1 MDILWRLTKK
11 MTYEELNK
19 YMKNYVEND
28 ITGRAI
34 MLTSAWGSG
43 KSYYVKNILK
53 KHLESDEGGKHDC
66 VIVSLYGITNIAD
79 ISKAIYVDLRT
90 LIKESK
96 SELATTAGVAAKII
110 GKTLLNGLT
119 SIANV
124 DIAKLSDDDFQKVY
138 ESINLTGKLIVLEDI
153 ERTKIDLIEL
163 MGYVNN
169 LCECDGVKILLVAN
183 EEELSTLDKSNET
196 DNSIKSTYR
205 KIKEKTVADT
215 LQFSADYKQTINSII
230 DSFNND
236 ELKEIKDCV
245 NVRRNGIFQTE
256 INNYREFI
264 VACQKACD
272 IFNFIKKNNIESNTE
287 FNKCVFVGVAFY
299 LQKRLTD
306 HNLKF
311 EANSIFD
318 VSLSG
323 DDKYPLLRFCYDY
336 INYQVLDI
344 DDIKKA
350 IKKYDR
356 YLLFVD
362 QKEDDVDILV
372 LIQYNLYNESEVKE
386 AINNIYSKLDDIK
399 KISLNKY
406 AKIVSYLILLKYD
419 IGLEIDDY
427 DKIINKIVQNIK
439 KENPSN
445 IKFFSYFLEFSN
457 PNDKREF
464 DNIKEI
470 ILNELKNNAKIEFSK
485 DLEGYRKYIDKTLE
499 LGDDLRKTNVN
510 YMIEQMSL
518 DDLKEYLQEFTPKD
532 LDGIKHILWSLDFS
546 LINEKNCNAIKEFQ
560 KHIQKIIKDNTDL
573 DKIKKFQLNH
583 TYEIIS
589 TKLAKIHMN

>member
-1 MDILWRLTKK
+1 

-183 EEELSTLDKSNET
+183 EKEISPLGESNET

-205 KIKEKTVADT
+205 KIKEKTVSDT

-236 ELKEIKDCV
+236 DLKEIKDCV

-264 VACQKACD
+264 VACQKTCD
-272 IFNFIKKNNIESNTE
+272 IFKFMNENNIESNAE
-287 FNKCVFVGVAFY
+287 FKKSVFVGIAFY

-306 HNLKF
+306 HSLKF

-318 VSLSG
+318 VSLSEYN
-323 DDKYPLLRFCYDY
+323 KYPLLRFCYDY
-336 INYQVLDI
+336 INWQILDI
-344 DDIKKA
+344 DDIKLA
-350 IKKYDR
+350 IKEYDR

-372 LIQYNLYNESEVKE
+372 LIQYYLYSESDVKQ
-386 AINNIYSKLDDIK
+386 AINNIYNKLDDIK
-399 KISLNKY
+399 KISLSQY
-406 AKIVSYLILLKYD
+406 GKIVSYLILLKYD

-427 DKIINKIVQNIK
+427 DKITEKIIKNIK
-439 KENPSN
+439 KSDPSD
-445 IKFFSYFLEFSN
+445 LEFFYCSVEISE
-457 PNDKREF
+457 PAGKKEF
-464 DNIKEI
+464 EKIRNKV
-470 ILNELKNNAKIEFSK
+470 LNELNTSYVDFEKN
-485 DLEGYRKYIDKTLE
+485 LEGYRKYIDKTLK
-499 LGDDLRKTNVN
+499 LGDKIKTINVN
-510 YMIEQMSL
+510 YILNKISL
-518 DDLKEYLQEFTPKD
+518 NDMKEHLPEFTPQE
-532 LDGIKHILWSLDFS
+532 LDRIRCILGRLDFTS
-546 LINEKNCNAIKEFQ
+546 TNEENYNAVKDFQ
-560 KHIQKIIKDNTDL
+560 EHIQMMIKNNIVS
-573 DKIKKFQLNH
+573 DKIQIYQLKLFDKMISRKF
-583 TYEIIS
+583 E
-589 TKLAKIHMN
+589 KIHMN

>member
-1 MDILWRLTKK
+1 

-236 ELKEIKDCV
+236 DLKEIKDCV

-264 VACQKACD
+264 VACQKTCD
-272 IFNFIKKNNIESNTE
+272 IFKFMNENNIESNAE
-287 FNKCVFVGVAFY
+287 FKKSVFVGIAFY

-306 HNLKF
+306 HSLKF

-318 VSLSG
+318 VSLSEYN
-323 DDKYPLLRFCYDY
+323 KYPLLRFCYDY
-336 INYQVLDI
+336 INWQILDI
-344 DDIKKA
+344 DDIKLA
-350 IKKYDR
+350 IKEYDR

-427 DKIINKIVQNIK
+427 DKIINKILQNIK
-439 KENPSN
+439 KAKPSN

-457 PNDKREF
+457 PNYKREF

-485 DLEGYRKYIDKTLE
+485 NLEGYRKYIDKTLE

-546 LINEKNCNAIKEFQ
+546 LINEKNCNAIKEFH

-583 TYEIIS
+583 TCEIIS

>member
-1 MDILWRLTKK
+1 

-215 LQFSADYKQTINSII
+215 LQFSAYYKQTINSII

-236 ELKEIKDCV
+236 DLKEIKDCV

>member
-1 MDILWRLTKK
+1 

-236 ELKEIKDCV
+236 DLKEIKDCV

-485 DLEGYRKYIDKTLE
+485 DLEGHRKYIDKTLE

>member
-1 MDILWRLTKK
+1 

-236 ELKEIKDCV
+236 DLKEIKDCV

-427 DKIINKIVQNIK
+427 DKIINKIVQNLK

>member
-1 MDILWRLTKK
+1 

-236 ELKEIKDCV
+236 DLKEIKDCV

-272 IFNFIKKNNIESNTE
+272 IFNFIKKKNIESNTE

>member
-1 MDILWRLTKK
+1 

-19 YMKNYVEND
+19 YMKNYVEKD

-66 VIVSLYGITNIAD
+66 VIVSLYGITSIAD

-90 LIKESK
+90 LIKEPK

-183 EEELSTLDKSNET
+183 EKEISPLGESNET
-196 DNSIKSTYR
+196 NNSIKSPYC
-205 KIKEKTVADT
+205 KIKEKTVSDT

-236 ELKEIKDCV
+236 DLKEIKDCV

-264 VACQKACD
+264 VACQKTCD
-272 IFNFIKKNNIESNTE
+272 ILDFMKKNNIESNTE

-336 INYQVLDI
+336 INYHILDI

-399 KISLNKY
+399 KISLSQY
-406 AKIVSYLILLKYD
+406 GKIVSYLILLKYD

-427 DKIINKIVQNIK
+427 DKITEKIIENIK
-439 KENPSN
+439 KSDPSN
-445 IKFFSYFLEFSN
+445 LEFFYCSVEISE
-457 PNDKREF
+457 PAGKKEF
-464 DNIKEI
+464 EKIRNKV
-470 ILNELKNNAKIEFSK
+470 LNELNTSYVDFEKN
-485 DLEGYRKYIDKTLE
+485 LEGYRKYIDKTLE
-499 LGDDLRKTNVN
+499 LGDDLIKTNVN

-518 DDLKEYLQEFTPKD
+518 DDLKEHLQEFTPKD

-583 TYEIIS
+583 TCEIIS

>member
-1 MDILWRLTKK
+1 

-236 ELKEIKDCV
+236 DLKEIKDCV

-372 LIQYNLYNESEVKE
+372 LIEYNLYNESEVKE

>member
-1 MDILWRLTKK
+1 

-236 ELKEIKDCV
+236 DLKEIKDCV

-350 IKKYDR
+350 KKKYDR

>member
-1 MDILWRLTKK
+1 

-236 ELKEIKDCV
+236 DLKEIKDCV

-356 YLLFVD
+356 YLLFID

>member
-1 MDILWRLTKK
+1 

-66 VIVSLYGITNIAD
+66 VIVSLYGITSIAD

-90 LIKESK
+90 LIKEPK

-183 EEELSTLDKSNET
+183 EKEISPLGESNET

-205 KIKEKTVADT
+205 KIKEKTVSDT

-236 ELKEIKDCV
+236 DLKEIKDCV

-264 VACQKACD
+264 VACQKTCD
-272 IFNFIKKNNIESNTE
+272 IFKFMNENNIESNAE
-287 FNKCVFVGVAFY
+287 FKKSVFVGIAFY

-306 HNLKF
+306 HSLKF

-318 VSLSG
+318 VSLSEYN
-323 DDKYPLLRFCYDY
+323 KYPLLRFCYDY
-336 INYQVLDI
+336 INYQILDI

-372 LIQYNLYNESEVKE
+372 LIQYYLYSESDVKQ
-386 AINNIYSKLDDIK
+386 AINNIYNKLDDIK
-399 KISLNKY
+399 KISLSQY
-406 AKIVSYLILLKYD
+406 GKIVSYLILLKYD

-427 DKIINKIVQNIK
+427 DKITEKIIENIK
-439 KENPSN
+439 KSDPSN
-445 IKFFSYFLEFSN
+445 LEFFYCSVEISE
-457 PNDKREF
+457 PAGKKEF
-464 DNIKEI
+464 EKIRNKV
-470 ILNELKNNAKIEFSK
+470 LNELNTSYVDFEKN
-485 DLEGYRKYIDKTLE
+485 LEGYRKYIDKTLE
-499 LGDDLRKTNVN
+499 LGDDLIKTNVN

-518 DDLKEYLQEFTPKD
+518 DDLKEHLQEFTPKD

-583 TYEIIS
+583 TCEIIS

>member
-236 ELKEIKDCV
+236 DLKEIKDCV

>member
-1 MDILWRLTKK
+1 

-43 KSYYVKNILK
+43 KSYYVKNFLK

-66 VIVSLYGITNIAD
+66 VIVSLYGITSIAD

-90 LIKESK
+90 LIKEPK

-124 DIAKLSDDDFQKVY
+124 DTAKLSDDDFQKVY

-183 EEELSTLDKSNET
+183 EKEISPLGESNET

-205 KIKEKTVADT
+205 KIKEKTVSDT

-236 ELKEIKDCV
+236 DLKEIKDCV

-264 VACQKACD
+264 VACQKTCD
-272 IFNFIKKNNIESNTE
+272 IFKFMNENNIESNAE
-287 FNKCVFVGVAFY
+287 FKKSVFVGIAFY

-306 HNLKF
+306 HSLKF

-318 VSLSG
+318 VSLSEYN
-323 DDKYPLLRFCYDY
+323 KYPLLRFCYDY
-336 INYQVLDI
+336 INRQILDI
-344 DDIKKA
+344 DDIKLA
-350 IKKYDR
+350 IKEYDR

-406 AKIVSYLILLKYD
+406 SKIVSYLILLKYD

-439 KENPSN
+439 KANPSN

>member
-1 MDILWRLTKK
+1 

-119 SIANV
+119 SIANI
-124 DIAKLSDDDFQKVY
+124 DIAKLSDNDFQKVY

-183 EEELSTLDKSNET
+183 EKEISPLGESNET

-205 KIKEKTVADT
+205 KIKEKTVSDT

-236 ELKEIKDCV
+236 DLKEIKDCV

-264 VACQKACD
+264 VACQKTCD
-272 IFNFIKKNNIESNTE
+272 IFKFMNENNIESNAE
-287 FNKCVFVGVAFY
+287 FKKSVFVGIAFY

-306 HNLKF
+306 HSLKF

-318 VSLSG
+318 VSLSEYN
-323 DDKYPLLRFCYDY
+323 KYPLLRFCYDY
-336 INYQVLDI
+336 INWQLLDI
-344 DDIKKA
+344 DDIKLA
-350 IKKYDR
+350 IKEYDR

-362 QKEDDVDILV
+362 QKEDDVVILV
-372 LIQYNLYNESEVKE
+372 LIQYYLYSESDVKQ
-386 AINNIYSKLDDIK
+386 AINNIYNKLDDIK
-399 KISLNKY
+399 KISLSQY
-406 AKIVSYLILLKYD
+406 GKIVSYLILLKYD

-427 DKIINKIVQNIK
+427 DKITEKIIKNIK
-439 KENPSN
+439 KSDPSD
-445 IKFFSYFLEFSN
+445 LEFFYCSVEISE
-457 PNDKREF
+457 PAGKKEF
-464 DNIKEI
+464 EKIRNKV
-470 ILNELKNNAKIEFSK
+470 LNELNTSYVDFEKN
-485 DLEGYRKYIDKTLE
+485 LEGYRKYIDKTLE

-583 TYEIIS
+583 TCEIIS
-589 TKLAKIHMN
+589 NKLAKIHMY

>member
-1 MDILWRLTKK
+1 

-66 VIVSLYGITNIAD
+66 VIVSLYGITSIAD

-90 LIKESK
+90 LIKEPK

-183 EEELSTLDKSNET
+183 EKEISPLGESNET

-205 KIKEKTVADT
+205 KIKEKTVSDT

-236 ELKEIKDCV
+236 DLKEIKDCV

-264 VACQKACD
+264 VACQKTCD
-272 IFNFIKKNNIESNTE
+272 IFKFMNENNIESNAE
-287 FNKCVFVGVAFY
+287 FKKSVFVGIAFY

-306 HNLKF
+306 HSLKF

-318 VSLSG
+318 VSLSEYN
-323 DDKYPLLRFCYDY
+323 KYPLLRFCYDY
-336 INYQVLDI
+336 INRQILDI
-344 DDIKKA
+344 DDIKLA
-350 IKKYDR
+350 IKEYDR

-372 LIQYNLYNESEVKE
+372 LIQYNLYNESGVKQ
-386 AINNIYSKLDDIK
+386 AINNIYNKLDDIK
-399 KISLNKY
+399 KISLSQY
-406 AKIVSYLILLKYD
+406 GKIVSYLILLKYD

-427 DKIINKIVQNIK
+427 DKITEKIIKNIK
-439 KENPSN
+439 KSDPSD
-445 IKFFSYFLEFSN
+445 LEFFYCSVEISE
-457 PNDKREF
+457 PAGKKEF
-464 DNIKEI
+464 EKIRNKV
-470 ILNELKNNAKIEFSK
+470 LNELNTSYVDFEKN
-485 DLEGYRKYIDKTLE
+485 LEGYRKYIDKTLK
-499 LGDDLRKTNVN
+499 LGDKIKTINVN
-510 YMIEQMSL
+510 YILNKISL
-518 DDLKEYLQEFTPKD
+518 NDMKEHLPEFTPQE
-532 LDGIKHILWSLDFS
+532 LDRIRCILGRLDFTS
-546 LINEKNCNAIKEFQ
+546 INEENYNAVKDFQ
-560 KHIQKIIKDNTDL
+560 EHIQMMIKNNIVS
-573 DKIKKFQLNH
+573 DKIQIYQLKLFDKMISRKF
-583 TYEIIS
+583 E
-589 TKLAKIHMN
+589 KIHMN

>member
-1 MDILWRLTKK
+1 

-236 ELKEIKDCV
+236 DLKEIKDCV

-470 ILNELKNNAKIEFSK
+470 ILNELKNNPKIEFSK

>member
-1 MDILWRLTKK
+1 

-236 ELKEIKDCV
+236 DLKEIKDCV

-344 DDIKKA
+344 DDIKRA

>member
-1 MDILWRLTKK
+1 

-236 ELKEIKDCV
+236 DLKEIKDCV

-306 HNLKF
+306 HSLKF

-318 VSLSG
+318 VSLSEYN
-323 DDKYPLLRFCYDY
+323 KYPLLRFCYDY
-336 INYQVLDI
+336 INWQILDI
-344 DDIKKA
+344 DDIKLA
-350 IKKYDR
+350 IKEYDR

-406 AKIVSYLILLKYD
+406 SKIVSYLILLKYD

-439 KENPSN
+439 KANPSN

-457 PNDKREF
+457 PNDKRKF

-470 ILNELKNNAKIEFSK
+470 ILNELKNNVKIEFSK

-583 TYEIIS
+583 TCEIIS
-589 TKLAKIHMN
+589 NKLAKIHMY

>member
-1 MDILWRLTKK
+1 

-236 ELKEIKDCV
+236 DLKEIKDCV

-399 KISLNKY
+399 KINLNKY

>member
-1 MDILWRLTKK
+1 

-153 ERTKIDLIEL
+153 ERTKINLIEL

-236 ELKEIKDCV
+236 DLKEIKDCV

>member
-1 MDILWRLTKK
+1 

-43 KSYYVKNILK
+43 KSYYVKKILK

-236 ELKEIKDCV
+236 DLKEIKDCV

>member
-1 MDILWRLTKK
+1 M
-11 MTYEELNK
+11 
-19 YMKNYVEND
+19 
-28 ITGRAI
+28 
-34 MLTSAWGSG
+34 
-43 KSYYVKNILK
+43 
-53 KHLESDEGGKHDC
+53 
-66 VIVSLYGITNIAD
+66 
-79 ISKAIYVDLRT
+79 
-90 LIKESK
+90 
-96 SELATTAGVAAKII
+96 
-110 GKTLLNGLT
+110 
-119 SIANV
+119 
-124 DIAKLSDDDFQKVY
+124 
-138 ESINLTGKLIVLEDI
+138 
-153 ERTKIDLIEL
+153 
-163 MGYVNN
+163 
-169 LCECDGVKILLVAN
+169 
-183 EEELSTLDKSNET
+183 
-196 DNSIKSTYR
+196 
-205 KIKEKTVADT
+205 
-215 LQFSADYKQTINSII
+215 
-230 DSFNND
+230 
-236 ELKEIKDCV
+236 

-264 VACQKACD
+264 VACQKTCD
-272 IFNFIKKNNIESNTE
+272 IFKFMNENNIESNAE
-287 FNKCVFVGVAFY
+287 FKKSVFVGIAFY

-306 HNLKF
+306 HSLKF

-318 VSLSG
+318 VSLSEYN
-323 DDKYPLLRFCYDY
+323 KYPLLRFCYDY
-336 INYQVLDI
+336 INWQILDI
-344 DDIKKA
+344 DDIKLA
-350 IKKYDR
+350 IKEYDR

-427 DKIINKIVQNIK
+427 DKIINKILQNIK
-439 KENPSN
+439 KAKPSN

-457 PNDKREF
+457 PNYKREF

-485 DLEGYRKYIDKTLE
+485 NLEGYRKYIDKTLE

-546 LINEKNCNAIKEFQ
+546 LINEKNCNAIKEFH

-583 TYEIIS
+583 TCEIIS

>member
-1 MDILWRLTKK
+1 

-236 ELKEIKDCV
+236 DLKEIKDCV

-470 ILNELKNNAKIEFSK
+470 ILNELKKNAKIEFSK

>member
-1 MDILWRLTKK
+1 

-236 ELKEIKDCV
+236 DLKEIKDCV

-272 IFNFIKKNNIESNTE
+272 IFNFIKKNDIESNTE

>member
-1 MDILWRLTKK
+1 

-19 YMKNYVEND
+19 YMKNYVEKD

-53 KHLESDEGGKHDC
+53 KYLESDEGGKHDC
-66 VIVSLYGITNIAD
+66 VIVSLYGITSIAD

-236 ELKEIKDCV
+236 DLKEIKDCV

-264 VACQKACD
+264 VACQKTCD
-272 IFNFIKKNNIESNTE
+272 ILDFMKKNNIESNTE

-336 INYQVLDI
+336 INYQILDI

-427 DKIINKIVQNIK
+427 DKIINKILQNIK
-439 KENPSN
+439 KAKPSN

-583 TYEIIS
+583 TCEIIS

>member
-1 MDILWRLTKK
+1 

-19 YMKNYVEND
+19 YMKNYVEKD

-66 VIVSLYGITNIAD
+66 VIVSLYGITSIAD

-236 ELKEIKDCV
+236 DLKEIKDCV

-264 VACQKACD
+264 VACQKTCD
-272 IFNFIKKNNIESNTE
+272 ILDFMKKNNIESNTE

-311 EANSIFD
+311 EANSVFD

-336 INYQVLDI
+336 INHQILDI

-399 KISLNKY
+399 KICLNKY

-427 DKIINKIVQNIK
+427 DKIINKILQNIK
-439 KENPSN
+439 KAKPSN

>member
-1 MDILWRLTKK
+1 

-236 ELKEIKDCV
+236 DLKEIKDCV

>member
-1 MDILWRLTKK
+1 

-19 YMKNYVEND
+19 YMKNYVEKD

-53 KHLESDEGGKHDC
+53 KYLESDEGGKHDC
-66 VIVSLYGITNIAD
+66 VIVSLYGITSIAD

-90 LIKESK
+90 LIKEPK

-183 EEELSTLDKSNET
+183 EKEISPLGESNET
-196 DNSIKSTYR
+196 DNGIKSTYR
-205 KIKEKTVADT
+205 KIKEKTVSDT

-236 ELKEIKDCV
+236 DLKEIKDCV

-264 VACQKACD
+264 VACQKTCD
-272 IFNFIKKNNIESNTE
+272 IFKFMNENNIESNAE
-287 FNKCVFVGVAFY
+287 FKKSVFVGIAFY

-306 HNLKF
+306 HSLKF

-318 VSLSG
+318 VSLSEYN
-323 DDKYPLLRFCYDY
+323 KYPLLRFCYDY
-336 INYQVLDI
+336 INWQILDI
-344 DDIKKA
+344 DDIKLA
-350 IKKYDR
+350 IKEYDR

-406 AKIVSYLILLKYD
+406 SKIVSYLILLKYD

-427 DKIINKIVQNIK
+427 DKITEKIIKNIK
-439 KENPSN
+439 KSDPSD
-445 IKFFSYFLEFSN
+445 LEFFYCSVEISE
-457 PNDKREF
+457 PAGKKEF
-464 DNIKEI
+464 EKIRNKV
-470 ILNELKNNAKIEFSK
+470 LNELNTSYVDFEKN
-485 DLEGYRKYIDKTLE
+485 LEGYRKYIDKTLK
-499 LGDDLRKTNVN
+499 LGDKIKTINVN
-510 YMIEQMSL
+510 YILNKISL
-518 DDLKEYLQEFTPKD
+518 NDMKEHLPEFTPQE
-532 LDGIKHILWSLDFS
+532 LDRIRCILGRLDFTS
-546 LINEKNCNAIKEFQ
+546 INEENYNAVKDFQ
-560 KHIQKIIKDNTDL
+560 EHIQMMIKNNIVS
-573 DKIKKFQLNH
+573 DKIQIYQLKLFDKMISRKF
-583 TYEIIS
+583 E
-589 TKLAKIHMN
+589 KIHMN

>member
-1 MDILWRLTKK
+1 
-11 MTYEELNK
+11 MTFEELNK

-236 ELKEIKDCV
+236 DLKEIKDCV

>member
-236 ELKEIKDCV
+236 DLKEIKDCV

-350 IKKYDR
+350 IKKYNR

>member
-1 MDILWRLTKK
+1 

-66 VIVSLYGITNIAD
+66 VIVSLYGITSIAD

-90 LIKESK
+90 LIKEPK

-183 EEELSTLDKSNET
+183 EKEISPLGESNET

-205 KIKEKTVADT
+205 KIKEKTVSDT

-236 ELKEIKDCV
+236 DLKEIKDCV

-264 VACQKACD
+264 VACQKTCD
-272 IFNFIKKNNIESNTE
+272 IFKFMNENNIESNAE
-287 FNKCVFVGVAFY
+287 FKKSVFVGIAFY

-306 HNLKF
+306 HSLKF

-318 VSLSG
+318 VSLSEYN
-323 DDKYPLLRFCYDY
+323 KYPLLRFCYDY
-336 INYQVLDI
+336 INWQILDI
-344 DDIKKA
+344 ADIKLA
-350 IKKYDR
+350 IKEYDR

-406 AKIVSYLILLKYD
+406 SKIVSYLILLKYD

-439 KENPSN
+439 KANPSN

-457 PNDKREF
+457 PNDKRKF

-470 ILNELKNNAKIEFSK
+470 ILDELKNNVKIEFSK

-583 TYEIIS
+583 TCEIIS
-589 TKLAKIHMN
+589 NKLAKIHMY

>member
-1 MDILWRLTKK
+1 

-236 ELKEIKDCV
+236 DLKEIKDCV

-264 VACQKACD
+264 VACQKTCD

>member
-1 MDILWRLTKK
+1 
-11 MTYEELNK
+11 
-19 YMKNYVEND
+19 
-28 ITGRAI
+28 
-34 MLTSAWGSG
+34 
-43 KSYYVKNILK
+43 
-53 KHLESDEGGKHDC
+53 
-66 VIVSLYGITNIAD
+66 
-79 ISKAIYVDLRT
+79 
-90 LIKESK
+90 
-96 SELATTAGVAAKII
+96 
-110 GKTLLNGLT
+110 
-119 SIANV
+119 
-124 DIAKLSDDDFQKVY
+124 
-138 ESINLTGKLIVLEDI
+138 
-153 ERTKIDLIEL
+153 
-163 MGYVNN
+163 MG
-169 LCECDGVKILLVAN
+169 E
-183 EEELSTLDKSNET
+183 SNET
-196 DNSIKSTYR
+196 DNSIKSAYC
-205 KIKEKTVADT
+205 KIKEKTVSDT

-236 ELKEIKDCV
+236 DLKEIKDCV

-264 VACQKACD
+264 VACQKTCD
-272 IFNFIKKNNIESNTE
+272 ILDFMKKNNIESNTE

-336 INYQVLDI
+336 INYQILDI

-372 LIQYNLYNESEVKE
+372 LIQYYLYSESDVKQ
-386 AINNIYSKLDDIK
+386 AINNIYNKLDDIK
-399 KISLNKY
+399 KISLSQY
-406 AKIVSYLILLKYD
+406 GKIVSYLILLKYD

-427 DKIINKIVQNIK
+427 DKITEKIIKNIK
-439 KENPSN
+439 KSDPSD
-445 IKFFSYFLEFSN
+445 LEFFYCSVEISE
-457 PNDKREF
+457 PAGKKEF
-464 DNIKEI
+464 EKIRNKV
-470 ILNELKNNAKIEFSK
+470 LNELNTSYVDFEKN
-485 DLEGYRKYIDKTLE
+485 LEGYRKYIDKTLE

-518 DDLKEYLQEFTPKD
+518 DDLKEHLQEFTPKD
-532 LDGIKHILWSLDFS
+532 LDGIKHILWPLDFS

-560 KHIQKIIKDNTDL
+560 KHIQKIIKGNTDL

>member
-1 MDILWRLTKK
+1 

-236 ELKEIKDCV
+236 DLKEIKDCV

-427 DKIINKIVQNIK
+427 DKIINKIELFIIYKKYTRILDGNVMNNVIK
-439 KENPSN
+439 KTFQ
-445 IKFFSYFLEFSN
+445 K
-457 PNDKREF
+457 
-464 DNIKEI
+464 
-470 ILNELKNNAKIEFSK
+470 
-485 DLEGYRKYIDKTLE
+485 
-499 LGDDLRKTNVN
+499 
-510 YMIEQMSL
+510 
-518 DDLKEYLQEFTPKD
+518 
-532 LDGIKHILWSLDFS
+532 
-546 LINEKNCNAIKEFQ
+546 NEKIGLTNSI
-560 KHIQKIIKDNTDL
+560 
-573 DKIKKFQLNH
+573 
-583 TYEIIS
+583 
-589 TKLAKIHMN
+589 

>member
-1 MDILWRLTKK
+1 

-19 YMKNYVEND
+19 YMKNYVEKD

-53 KHLESDEGGKHDC
+53 KYLESDEGGKHDC
-66 VIVSLYGITNIAD
+66 VIVSLYGITSIAD

-90 LIKESK
+90 LIKEPK

-183 EEELSTLDKSNET
+183 EKEISPLGESNET
-196 DNSIKSTYR
+196 DNGIKSTYR
-205 KIKEKTVADT
+205 KIKEKTVSDT

-236 ELKEIKDCV
+236 DLKEIKDCV

-264 VACQKACD
+264 VACQKTCD
-272 IFNFIKKNNIESNTE
+272 IFKFMNENNIESNAE
-287 FNKCVFVGVAFY
+287 FKKSVFVGIAFY

-306 HNLKF
+306 HSLKF

-318 VSLSG
+318 VSLSEYN
-323 DDKYPLLRFCYDY
+323 KYPLLRFCYDY
-336 INYQVLDI
+336 INWQILDI
-344 DDIKKA
+344 DDIKLA
-350 IKKYDR
+350 IKEYDR

-372 LIQYNLYNESEVKE
+372 LIHYNLYNESEVKE

-427 DKIINKIVQNIK
+427 DKIINKILQNIK
-439 KENPSN
+439 KAKPSN

-457 PNDKREF
+457 PNYKREF

-485 DLEGYRKYIDKTLE
+485 NLEGYRKYIDKTLE

-546 LINEKNCNAIKEFQ
+546 LINEKNCNAIKEFH

-583 TYEIIS
+583 TCEIIS

>member
-1 MDILWRLTKK
+1 

-19 YMKNYVEND
+19 YMKKYVEKD

-183 EEELSTLDKSNET
+183 EKEISPLGESNET
-196 DNSIKSTYR
+196 DNSIKSPYC
-205 KIKEKTVADT
+205 KIKEKTVSDT

-230 DSFNND
+230 GSFNND
-236 ELKEIKDCV
+236 DLKEIKDCV

-264 VACQKACD
+264 VACQKTCD
-272 IFNFIKKNNIESNTE
+272 ILDFMKKNNIESNTE

-336 INYQVLDI
+336 INYQILDI

-372 LIQYNLYNESEVKE
+372 LIQYYLYSESDVKQ
-386 AINNIYSKLDDIK
+386 AINNIYNKLDDIK
-399 KISLNKY
+399 KISLSQY
-406 AKIVSYLILLKYD
+406 GKIVSYLILLKYD

-427 DKIINKIVQNIK
+427 DKITEKIIKNIK
-439 KENPSN
+439 KSDPSD
-445 IKFFSYFLEFSN
+445 LEFFYCSVEISE
-457 PNDKREF
+457 PAGKKEF
-464 DNIKEI
+464 EKIRNKV
-470 ILNELKNNAKIEFSK
+470 LNELNTSYVDFEKN
-485 DLEGYRKYIDKTLE
+485 LEGYRKYIDKTLK
-499 LGDDLRKTNVN
+499 LGDKIKTINVN
-510 YMIEQMSL
+510 YILNKISL
-518 DDLKEYLQEFTPKD
+518 NDMKEHLPEFTPQE
-532 LDGIKHILWSLDFS
+532 LDRIRCILGRLDFTS
-546 LINEKNCNAIKEFQ
+546 INEENYNAVKDFQ
-560 KHIQKIIKDNTDL
+560 EHIQMMIKNNIVS
-573 DKIKKFQLNH
+573 DKIQIYQLKLFDKMISRKF
-583 TYEIIS
+583 E
-589 TKLAKIHMN
+589 KIHMN

>member
-1 MDILWRLTKK
+1 

-183 EEELSTLDKSNET
+183 EEDLSTLDKSNET

-236 ELKEIKDCV
+236 DLKEIKDCV